1 MTKGE
6 QIYVWRQFAN
16 LNGIYQ
22 HHGIDCGDNTVIH
35 YRKPSEIIER
45 TSLETFTRGNQI
57 YVRQYPAGFCFIPDV
72 VVARAESRLGE
83 NKYNL
88 LFNNCEHFATWCKTG
103 ISQSQQIRDFIPAIN
118 KLDTYNLYE
127 PIKNALQGMDNNNA
141 QNLLNQALDD
151 IRKVWDQIQPRYR
164 QAVEEVEAWDKVAWE
179 ALKRHRED
187 LAKEALRRKLNYQ
200 KTVTELQVQ
209 LEKLATMTENLLR
222 NT

>member
-1 MTKGE
+1 MAKGD
-6 QIYVWRQFAN
+6 QIYVWREFAN
-16 LNGIYQ
+16 LNGVYE

-45 TSLETFTRGNQI
+45 TSLETFTRGKQI
-57 YVRQYPAGFCFIPDV
+57 YVRYYPAGFCFIPDV

-103 ISQSQQIRDFIPAIN
+103 ISDSKQVKDFIPVIN

-127 PIKNALQGMDNNNA
+127 PIKNALQGVDNNEA
-141 QNLLNQALDD
+141 QNLLNHALAD
-151 IRKVWDQIQPRYR
+151 IRIVWDQVQPRYK
-164 QAVEEVEAWDKVAWE
+164 QALEEVEAWNKVAWE

-187 LAKEALRRKLNYQ
+187 LAKEALRRKLKHK
-200 KTVTELQVQ
+200 KTATELQVQ

-222 NT
+222 NS